1 MKKNYNLF
9 LILMFLIGFSLLT
22 YPIISNYINSF
33 SQSKAV
39 STYESEL
46 LNMDTNDYLSY
57 WEDANKFNNTAISE
71 TQWLFLN
78 DENKNW
84 YYKTLDITGN
94 GMIGYIEIDKLGLK
108 LPIYH
113 GTGEEVLQ
121 SGIGHIEGSS
131 LPVGGVGTHCLLS
144 GHRGLPSAI
153 LFSDL
158 DQLEVGDKFLI
169 HILGETL
176 TYQVYE
182 VNIVLPNEVSSLE
195 LEKGLDLCTLI
206 TCTPYGVNS
215 HRLLVHGNRIE
226 NDETIEILNISANAL
241 KVDLIFVI
249 PFIAIP
255 FLLVLFVVFII
266 SDAAKKN
273 KKKIEMK
280 EREMKKWQ
288 EK

>member
-57 WEDANKFNNTAISE
+57 WEDANKFNNTAINE

-84 YYKTLDITGN
+84 YYKTLDVTGN

-131 LPVGGVGTHCLLS
+131 LPVGGEGTHCLLS

-182 VNIVLPNEVSSLE
+182 VNIILPNEVSSLE

-266 SDAAKKN
+266 SDVAKKN